1 MYNSTGSVISTVF
14 FGIPGFFIDK
24 TIADRDKAALT
35 ERNELMLEQIK
46 DAGDAAY
53 ERSMS
58 EYNASLESNT
68 NKKVAIWKK
77 IALQYWYVPV
87 GVIVLLGIVFVVVKK
102 K

>member
-14 FGIPGFFIDK
+14 FGIPGFFVDK
-24 TIADRDKAALT
+24 VIADRDKAALA
-35 ERNELMLEQIK
+35 ERNELMLKQIE

-68 NKKVAIWKK
+68 NKKAAIWKK
-77 IALQYWYVPV
+77 IVLQYWYVPV
-87 GVIVLLGIVFVVVKK
+87 GVVVLVGVMIVMATKK
-102 K
+102 